1 MKQQIWSGLITAL
14 CITTAGV
21 ASSSQASEDQVV
33 AQLQPRLNDS
43 STSHQTSDAIKLGER
58 QSQATG
64 PADAVVATIHPHT
77 VAGRNA
83 VTLYVRS
90 IPVLTFLG
98 SQPAATTGAKVATIG
113 STNPLLAST
122 ASQAIAADNPQDPV
136 WRATTV
142 AAKLNHLSRSNFDA
156 KLLKVVWDPKQRQH
170 IVRAGSEHL
179 VELNAQAISPDKT
192 NNPVADALQVTNR
205 LRRLLG
211 DAPPLSKI
219 PGRPVSIQRLQRVVF
234 KPLSF
239 LVKGWASWYGP
250 GFHGR
255 HTASGERFNQYAL
268 TAAHRSLPFGTRVRV
283 TNTRNGRSV
292 IVRINDR
299 GPYGHG
305 RVIDLSR
312 KAAQVIGVFRSGT
325 APVRVDVLK

>member
-1 MKQQIWSGLITAL
+1 MKQQIWSGLIAAL

-21 ASSSQASEDQVV
+21 ASSSQASGNEVV
-33 AQLQPRLNDS
+33 SQLQPQLEESS
-43 STSHQTSDAIKLGER
+43 STPQARDAIKMGEH
-58 QSQATG
+58 QSQATDL
-64 PADAVVATIHPHT
+64 ADAVVATIHPHS
-77 VAGRNA
+77 VAGRDA
-83 VTLYVRS
+83 VSLYVRS

-98 SQPAATTGAKVATIG
+98 SQQTATTGAKVATIG

-122 ASQAIAADNPQDPV
+122 ASQAIAVNNPQDPV

-142 AAKLNHLSRSNFDA
+142 AAKLNQLRRSNFDA
-156 KLLKVVWDPKQRQH
+156 KLIKVIWDPKRNQH
-170 IVRAGSEHL
+170 VVRAGSEHL
-179 VELNAQAISPDKT
+179 VELNAQTVSPDKT
-192 NNPVADALQVTNR
+192 NNSVADALQVTNR

-219 PGRPVSIQRLQRVVF
+219 PGRPVSIQRLKQVVF

-283 TNTRNGRSV
+283 TNTRNGHSV

-299 GPYGHG
+299 GPYSHG

-312 KAAQVIGVFRSGT
+312 KAAQVIGVVQSGT
-325 APVRVDVLK
+325 APVRVDVVK

>member
-1 MKQQIWSGLITAL
+1 MKQQIWTGLITTL
-14 CITTAGV
+14 CITTVGV
-21 ASSSQASEDQVV
+21 ASSSRASQEQVVSQLPSQLDDAAMHQASNV
-33 AQLQPRLNDS
+33 
-43 STSHQTSDAIKLGER
+43 TKMGER
-58 QSQATG
+58 QSQATD
-64 PADAVVATIHPHT
+64 PADAVVATIHPHS
-77 VAGRNA
+77 VAGRTA
-83 VTLYVRS
+83 VSLYVRS

-98 SQPAATTGAKVATIG
+98 AEQTATPGVKVATTG

-122 ASQAIAADNPQDPV
+122 ASQAISVENPQDPV

-142 AAKLNHLSRSNFDA
+142 AAKLNQLSRRNFDA
-156 KLLKVVWDPKQRQH
+156 KSIKVVWDTKRHQYA
-170 IVRAGSEHL
+170 VRAGSDHL
-179 VELNAQAISPDKT
+179 VELNAQTMSPDKT
-192 NNPVADALQVTNR
+192 SNPAADALQVTNR

-211 DAPPLSKI
+211 NAPPLSKI
-219 PGRPVSIQRLQRVVF
+219 PGRPVSIKRLKEVAF

-255 HTASGERFNQYAL
+255 QTASGERFNQYAL
-268 TAAHRSLPFGTRVRV
+268 TAAHRSLPFGTRVQV

-299 GPYGHG
+299 GPYSHG

>member
-14 CITTAGV
+14 CITTAGL

>member
-58 QSQATG
+58 QSQATA

-156 KLLKVVWDPKQRQH
+156 KLLKIVWDPKQRQH

>member
-14 CITTAGV
+14 CITTAGL

-58 QSQATG
+58 QSQATA